1 LALNRRVN
9 RLNILWQSK
18 AIRLIRSD
26 LINYDYIIKLL
37 GELKEESLILSDD
50 YQKRRKELLK
60 QLDRDIKLRDKREL
74 IEEFI
79 DERLQSIP
87 KDKIKDE
94 FELFWSSKK
103 EEKFKELAQ
112 ELNIYEDRLK
122 DLIREYEFRGKI
134 LNEDIE
140 NSLKYKLKILGRS
153 KRLREIRSKILKFI
167 ELFEW

>member
-1 LALNRRVN
+1 MALNRRVN